1 MCTILLCGAARAGR
15 VHGEYI
21 ATDKRKCDLFTYCS
35 ESSIVALH
43 IYHTAI
49 LYTRSKY
56 YYILYTLTYLVVGN
70 GTVLVCSVER
80 LKYIER
86 IFPKTRQTKF
96 ILLSAETTHATG
108 DGRGRLLSSS
118 L

>member
-1 MCTILLCGAARAGR
+1 M
-15 VHGEYI
+15 
-21 ATDKRKCDLFTYCS
+21 
-35 ESSIVALH
+35 
-43 IYHTAI
+43 
-49 LYTRSKY
+49 
-56 YYILYTLTYLVVGN
+56 YLVVGN

-96 ILLSAETTHATG
+96 ILLSAETTHAIG